1 MSTVQNVR
9 NITTNG
15 LVLLLDVANPKSYVS
30 GSTTWNDLSIG
41 GNNGTLTNGPTY
53 NSANAGSI
61 VFDGVDDYINN
72 IGNTSTFSFI
82 QNTGIF
88 TINAWVKLTDL
99 SVARYILGNN
109 DGTTVSKGFYLG
121 YYGTSGRLWLSMTS
135 GVSGQPILNYISSN
149 NFFTNNDWIHV
160 VCVGN
165 GTNSQ
170 FYKNGVIFGSS
181 SSNFGTLS
189 TGDSIRNLSVG
200 RINNFN
206 SSYWGG
212 SIAQTSIYNRALS
225 ASEVLQNY
233 NSTKVRFNLP

>member
-15 LVLLLDVANPKSYVS
+15 LVLFLDAANPKSYVS

-53 NSANAGSI
+53 SSANAGSI
-61 VFDGVDDYINN
+61 VFDGVDDYVTG
-72 IGNTSTFSFI
+72 IGTTSTFSFI
-82 QNTGIF
+82 QNTGVF
-88 TINAWVKLTDL
+88 TINAWVKPNVLGT
-99 SVARYILGNN
+99 AMYFIGNN
-109 DGTTVSKGFYLG
+109 DGTTGAKGLYLG
-121 YYGTSGRLWLSMTS
+121 YNGTSGRLWLFMTS
-135 GVSGQPILNYISSN
+135 GVSGQPILSYVSSN

-189 TGDSIRNLSVG
+189 TGDSTRNLAIG
-200 RINNFN
+200 RVNNSPGTN
-206 SSYWGG
+206 WSG
-212 SIAQTSIYNRALS
+212 SIAQTSIYNRILS